1 MSFSVGKSEK
11 IRNPAFSA
19 AASENSGHS
28 SSIRSGPSHPSVSS
42 FFPET
47 VLFFPAYFLSF
58 SKNLF
63 PVRFF
68 RKNFNFPEIFPFSFF
83 PAVFSPCGKFSRFFC
98 PVFSFFRKFIFSFV
112 CSLFLNNFFSE
123 NVKIQRIKRQTVN
136 FSDCR
141 NPKDFPLSKGFFL
154 FFFLLYFRPL
164 FQYSPAVR

>member
-28 SSIRSGPSHPSVSS
+28 FPIRSGSSHYSVSS
-42 FFPET
+42 FFSET
-47 VLFFPAYFLSF
+47 VLFFL
-58 SKNLF
+58 
-63 PVRFF
+63 
-68 RKNFNFPEIFPFSFF
+68 PFSLFF
-83 PAVFSPCGKFSRFFC
+83 QK
-98 PVFSFFRKFIFSFV
+98 SFFRPVFFEKILIFRKFSLSPSFRPFFLPGENFPDFF
-112 CSLFLNNFFSE
+112 LFLNIFFSE

-136 FSDCR
+136 FSDQQ